1 MRHIRFELEGV
12 GERCSCAC
20 FADPQARM
28 GKGSRQAVATRRED
42 FLFSEQVHVCCSA
55 RWPPIRAAFRKRLR
69 MPAHACACL
78 RQCAQAVAAADGAGS
93 LLTGACAGGATCL
106 SQDGNSQGAPRDQ
119 AADGT

>member
-69 MPAHACACL
+69 MPAHACASVLKRWLL
-78 RQCAQAVAAADGAGS
+78 RMVPVHS
-93 LLTGACAGGATCL
+93 
-106 SQDGNSQGAPRDQ
+106 
-119 AADGT
+119 